1 LRVSVVPLTGSTG
14 ISVAGIV
21 LAIALLAA
29 GCGGAM
35 QPDELARSIGTLES
49 AAAEGALLA
58 KDVAGDRTKAT
69 FARAHARD
77 LGETVDHEAEKLND
91 ASANGLVAERKAAAV
106 KLADRISQALG
117 QIQIS
122 PRSEQ
127 QGRSVEASLTRLGD
141 RAGRLAN
148 GL

>member
-1 LRVSVVPLTGSTG
+1 MARARSTVVL
-14 ISVAGIV
+14 
-21 LAIALLAA
+21 ALLAA
-29 GCGGAM
+29 TVAAVGCGGAM
-35 QPDELARSIGTLES
+35 QPDELSRSIGTLES

-77 LGETVDHEAEKLND
+77 LGETVDHEAEKLSD
-91 ASANGLVAERKAAAV
+91 ASAKGVVAERKAAAV

-117 QIQIS
+117 QIQVS
-122 PRSEQ
+122 PGSEQ
-127 QGRSVEASLTRLGD
+127 EGRSAEASLTRDGD
-141 RAGRLAN
+141 RAGKLAE

>member
-1 LRVSVVPLTGSTG
+1 MPRARSTVV
-14 ISVAGIV
+14 V
-21 LAIALLAA
+21 ALLAAAVVLA

-58 KDVAGDRTKAT
+58 RDVADDRTKAT

-77 LGETVDHEAEKLND
+77 LGETVDHEAEKLSD
-91 ASANGLVAERKAAAV
+91 ASANGLVAERKTAAV
-106 KLADRISQALG
+106 NLADRISQALG
-117 QIQIS
+117 QIQVS
-122 PRSEQ
+122 PGSERE
-127 QGRSVEASLTRLGD
+127 GRTAQASLTHFGD
-141 RAGRLAN
+141 RAGKLAE

>member
-1 LRVSVVPLTGSTG
+1 MARTRATLL
-14 ISVAGIV
+14 
-21 LAIALLAA
+21 ALLVAVVVCA

-35 QPDELARSIGTLES
+35 QPDELGRSIGTLES

-58 KDVAGDRTKAT
+58 NEVAHDHTKAT

-91 ASANGLVAERKAAAV
+91 AGAHGLVARRKAAAV
-106 KLADRISQALG
+106 ALAGRISQAIG
-117 QIQIS
+117 QIQVA
-122 PRSEQ
+122 PGSEA
-127 QGRSVEASLTRLGD
+127 GARTAASNLTRFGD
-141 RAGRLAN
+141 RASKLAE

>member
-1 LRVSVVPLTGSTG
+1 M
-14 ISVAGIV
+14 

-58 KDVAGDRTKAT
+58 KDVADDRTKAT
-69 FARAHARD
+69 FVRAHARD
-77 LGETVDHEAEKLND
+77 LGETVDHEAEKLSD
-91 ASANGLVAERKAAAV
+91 ASARGLVAERKTAAV
-106 KLADRISQALG
+106 NLADRISQSLG
-117 QIQIS
+117 RIQIS
-122 PRSEQ
+122 PGSERE
-127 QGRSVEASLTRLGD
+127 GRSAEASLTRLGD
-141 RAGRLAN
+141 RAGKLAE